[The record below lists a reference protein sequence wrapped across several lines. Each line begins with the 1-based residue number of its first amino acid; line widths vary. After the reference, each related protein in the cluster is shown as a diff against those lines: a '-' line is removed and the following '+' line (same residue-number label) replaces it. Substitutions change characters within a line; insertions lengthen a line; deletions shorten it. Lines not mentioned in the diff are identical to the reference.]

1 MCAIAARPVGDPAMP
16 AEGRLESPRVDAIAG
31 VQCLALPDGLVL
43 VARAIAPGDSRAL
56 QRLYGRL
63 SPRTV
68 YFRFLAVVPVLTDE
82 RARSFADADGVDRV
96 ALVVQDP
103 VQPAELIA
111 VARYHRDAERAARA
125 EFAVVVEDR
134 WQSRRIGPLLLRR
147 LIDGARDGGVD
158 QLYGSAAAENGR
170 ILHVLRRLGL
180 PLRVTRDGYLTHVDI
195 HLAAAAQAVH
205 RPTGVSAMCA
215 DRGRP

>member
-1 MCAIAARPVGDPAMP
+1 MCAIADGPGGDPATP
-16 AEGRLESPRVDAIAG
+16 EGRPEPPRVAATAG
-31 VQCLALPDGLVL
+31 VRRLALPDGLVL
-43 VARAIAPGDSRAL
+43 VARAIALGDSHAL

-63 SPRTV
+63 SPRTI

-82 RARSFADADGVDRV
+82 QARYFADADGADRV
-96 ALVVQDP
+96 ALVVQHP
-103 VQPAELIA
+103 VQPAEIIA

-134 WQSRRIGPLLLRR
+134 WQSRRIGSLLLRW

-158 QLYGSAAAENGR
+158 RLYGSAAAENAR

-195 HLAAAAQAVH
+195 HLAAAAWAVQ
-205 RPTGVSAMCA
+205 RPTGVSARCD